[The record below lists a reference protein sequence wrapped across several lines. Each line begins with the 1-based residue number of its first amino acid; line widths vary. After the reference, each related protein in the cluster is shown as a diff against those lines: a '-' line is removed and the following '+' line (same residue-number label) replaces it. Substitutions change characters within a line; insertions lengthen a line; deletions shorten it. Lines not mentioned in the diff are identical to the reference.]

1 MNIKRIFLTGAII
14 LVLRGGVLLG
24 QEVQK
29 PYSYKFDQGV
39 GECLLI
45 GVTVDQAWSAT
56 VKAMM
61 ILKNKVVTADKA
73 SGSLEAEHR
82 PFAAWNYGIT
92 LMLEQRG
99 ADVCITSAIH
109 KLKEQEDGG
118 GLGDLI
124 KASNKEIYKAEKKV
138 YDKVV
143 ELLYGKVEK

>member
-1 MNIKRIFLTGAII
+1 MNMKKIILMGAMI

-24 QEVQK
+24 QKAPK
-29 PYSYKFDQGV
+29 PYTYTFDQGV
-39 GECLLI
+39 GECLLT
-45 GVTVDQAWSAT
+45 GVTMDQAWSAT

-61 ILKNKVVTADKA
+61 ILKNKVVTADKP
-73 SGSLEAEHR
+73 SGILEAEHR
-82 PFAAWNYGIT
+82 PFAAWNYGIS

-109 KLKEQEDGG
+109 KLKEQEGGG

-124 KASNKEIYKAEKKV
+124 KASNKETYKAEQNV
-138 YDKVV
+138 YDKIV